1 MDTLMKMMMK
11 MMMMMMKWEMNRESR
26 IKVETLVEM
35 KTLLDMGMKMRQVEI
50 PEVYLLKLKLM
61 KVAKLVVQLMESEVQ
76 VDWVA
81 KME

>member
-1 MDTLMKMMMK
+1 MDTPMKMMMK
-11 MMMMMMKWEMNRESR
+11 MMMKWEMNRESR

-61 KVAKLVVQLMESEVQ
+61 KVAKLVVQLMKSEVQ

>member
-1 MDTLMKMMMK
+1 MDTPMKMMMK
-11 MMMMMMKWEMNRESR
+11 MMMKWEMNRESR

-50 PEVYLLKLKLM
+50 PEVYSLKLKLM
-61 KVAKLVVQLMESEVQ
+61 KVTKLVVQLMKSEVQ

>member
-1 MDTLMKMMMK
+1 MDTPMK
-11 MMMMMMKWEMNRESR
+11 MMMKWEMNRESR

-50 PEVYLLKLKLM
+50 LEVYLLKLKLM
-61 KVAKLVVQLMESEVQ
+61 KVTKLVVQLMESEVQ